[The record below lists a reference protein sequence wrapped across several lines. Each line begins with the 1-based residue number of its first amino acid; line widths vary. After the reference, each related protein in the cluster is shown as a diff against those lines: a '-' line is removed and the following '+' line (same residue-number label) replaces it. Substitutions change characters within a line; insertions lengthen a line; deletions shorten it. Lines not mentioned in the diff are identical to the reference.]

1 MAFNAKNIIIG
12 AAPLNITTKDSTD
25 SAYAV
30 VEPAAAQ
37 LNGGSAGSM
46 TKANGDI
53 NEAVWSAGAAAYT
66 NVGFTNNGLQ
76 ITYNPTYG
84 SVTVDQLLDTA
95 KLFKESMEVMLATEM
110 SEATLF
116 NVLTVFGQKSNSKSG
131 TLSATQAEV
140 LNIAGGALFEAPT
153 ERQLI
158 AVGAAPTVASPNTER
173 VYYARR
179 VLSVQQSQF
188 SLARNN
194 PTTFPVTFR
203 LLPDTNYSGSEYGK
217 IIDRF
222 TAAA

>member
-1 MAFNAKNIIIG
+1 
-12 AAPLNITTKDSTD
+12 
-25 SAYAV
+25 V

-95 KLFKESMEVMLATEM
+95 KLFKESMEVMIATEM

-116 NVLTVFGQKSNSKSG
+116 NVLTVFG
-131 TLSATQAEV
+131 
-140 LNIAGGALFEAPT
+140 
-153 ERQLI
+153 
-158 AVGAAPTVASPNTER
+158 
-173 VYYARR
+173 
-179 VLSVQQSQF
+179 
-188 SLARNN
+188 
-194 PTTFPVTFR
+194 
-203 LLPDTNYSGSEYGK
+203 
-217 IIDRF
+217 
-222 TAAA
+222 